1 MRIRSLSLSCMSF
14 SRPTLSLM
22 LASALLMAGC
32 ATQAPRHKAGIS
44 NAGAAS
50 ATAPSDPPKWVG
62 RWQGAGAASLTIL
75 PGTDERY
82 QIDRR
87 NKQGVVSHYRATAA
101 GGRLYF
107 KRLGQTLAIRPGRG
121 SDTGE
126 AALANLSDCL
136 QIEPD
141 GVGYCR
147 RANSA
152 DALPLAH
159 GAYVKVK
166 TRCPAAQRADT
177 LFFTGRGIAR
187 PGQNACQAALV
198 SQQGMIFHLH
208 DSCAAGGGAGSRANE
223 TISVPDTHHMA
234 VATNKQPVALYR
246 YCATGLLPPSLQ
258 TIQRR

>member
-1 MRIRSLSLSCMSF
+1 MSF
-14 SRPTLSLM
+14 SRSTLGLI
-22 LASALLMAGC
+22 LASGLLMAGC
-32 ATQAPRHKAGIS
+32 ATQAPQHTAGIS
-44 NAGAAS
+44 NAGATA
-50 ATAPSDPPKWVG
+50 ATAPSDPAKWVG
-62 RWQGAGAASLTIL
+62 RWQGPGAASLTIL
-75 PGTDERY
+75 PSTDEHYR
-82 QIDRR
+82 IDRR
-87 NKQGVVSHYRATAA
+87 NKQGVATHYEATAA

-107 KRLGQTLAIRPGRG
+107 KRLGRTLAIRPGHG

-126 AALANLSDCL
+126 AKLANLSDCL
-136 QIEPD
+136 LIEPD
-141 GVGYCR
+141 GGGYCR

-159 GAYVKVK
+159 GAYVNVK
-166 TRCPAAQRADT
+166 TRCHSAQRADT
-177 LFFTGRGIAR
+177 LFFTGTGITR

-208 DSCAAGGGAGSRANE
+208 DSCAAGGDADSRANE

-234 VATNKQPVALYR
+234 VDINQQPVALYR